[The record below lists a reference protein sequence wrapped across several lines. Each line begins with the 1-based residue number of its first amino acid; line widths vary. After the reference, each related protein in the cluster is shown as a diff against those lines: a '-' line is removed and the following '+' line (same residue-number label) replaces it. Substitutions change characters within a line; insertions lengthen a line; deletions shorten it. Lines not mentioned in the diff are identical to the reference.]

1 MKIKKCIYIY
11 IFIFIY
17 SLTQLVVSALANLKL
32 KIFCVDARNKVL
44 VAMMY
49 IRKIENTGKI
59 ALNIDHIIKTN
70 SRRLPFSP
78 EPS

>member
-1 MKIKKCIYIY
+1 MAILPYLHPSISTALMRPRRPKQYCLQLV

-59 ALNIDHIIKTN
+59 A
-70 SRRLPFSP
+70 
-78 EPS
+78 

>member
-1 MKIKKCIYIY
+1 MYIYIYIYKYVYIYIYIYIYKY

-59 ALNIDHIIKTN
+59 A
-70 SRRLPFSP
+70 
-78 EPS
+78 

>member
-1 MKIKKCIYIY
+1 MYIYIYIY

-32 KIFCVDARNKVL
+32 KIFCMDARNKVL

-59 ALNIDHIIKTN
+59 A
-70 SRRLPFSP
+70 
-78 EPS
+78 

>member
-1 MKIKKCIYIY
+1 MYIYIYIYVYIYICIYIYMYIYIYKY

-32 KIFCVDARNKVL
+32 KIFCMDARNKVL

-59 ALNIDHIIKTN
+59 A
-70 SRRLPFSP
+70 
-78 EPS
+78 